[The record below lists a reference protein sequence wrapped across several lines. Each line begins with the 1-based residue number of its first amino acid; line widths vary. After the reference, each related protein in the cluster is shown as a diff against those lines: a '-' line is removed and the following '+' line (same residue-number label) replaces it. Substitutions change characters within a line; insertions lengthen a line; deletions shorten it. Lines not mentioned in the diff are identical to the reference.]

1 MLAAILGMLSFGIFY
16 ESSFAQKDWSPLQQW
31 KKFADPDMLS
41 CNEKY
46 LLLQKDN
53 GYPACVSIST
63 YFKLI
68 ERGYGKFDFTLLG
81 NHPEMINQIIDKIL
95 NEQKLTHH
103 WHEMMMKNPVIL
115 TETLETWNVKM
126 KENPIL
132 LRNMLGPMTSE
143 PILREDLVTI
153 MKNHSEM
160 ENALKQNDRWMI
172 SVHHPIGKSHGCEWC
187 ADHKIKQKYDF
198 SHDGTNSDK
207 MTILIHQLW
216 VNTSTSKQINERML
230 ESPTHLAAMSQ
241 QLMEPMVNS
250 IMNDQVLRQEMIN
263 LMLENHDF
271 MNSIRHEN
279 PVNDQH

>member
-1 MLAAILGMLSFGIFY
+1 MLSFGIFY
-16 ESSFAQKDWSPLQQW
+16 ESSFAQKDLSPLQQW
-31 KKFADPDMLS
+31 KKFADPDLLS
-41 CNEKY
+41 CNGEY

-53 GYPACVSIST
+53 GHPACVSVST

-103 WHEMMMKNPVIL
+103 WHEMMMKNPAIL
-115 TETLETWNVKM
+115 TETLEIWNVRM
-126 KENPIL
+126 KENPTL
-132 LRNMLGPMTSE
+132 LRNMLGPMTSD
-143 PILREDLVTI
+143 PILQEDLVTI
-153 MKNHSEM
+153 MKNHPEM
-160 ENALKQNDRWMI
+160 ENDLKQNDRWMI

-187 ADHKIKQKYDF
+187 ANYEIKQKYDF
-198 SHDGTNSDK
+198 PHDGANSDK

-216 VNTSTSKQINERML
+216 VNTSTSKEINERML
-230 ESPTHLAAMSQ
+230 ESPSHLATMAQ

-263 LMLENHDF
+263 QMLENHDF
-271 MNSIRHEN
+271 MNTIRHEN

>member
-1 MLAAILGMLSFGIFY
+1 MLAVILGMLSFGIFY
-16 ESSFAQKDWSPLQQW
+16 ESSFAQKDLSPLQQW
-31 KKFADPDMLS
+31 KKVADPDMLS
-41 CNEKY
+41 CNEGY

-53 GYPACVSIST
+53 GYPACVSVST

-68 ERGYGKFDFTLLG
+68 ERGYGKFDFTLLD

-103 WHEMMMKNPVIL
+103 WHEMMMKNPTIL
-115 TETLETWNVKM
+115 KETLDIWNIKM
-126 KENPIL
+126 KENPTFL
-132 LRNMLGPMTSE
+132 KNMLGPMTSD
-143 PILREDLVTI
+143 PILQEELVII
-153 MKNHSEM
+153 MRNNPEM
-160 ENALKQNDRWMI
+160 ENSLKQNDRWMI

-187 ADHKIKQKYDF
+187 ANHKIKQKYDF

-216 VNTSTSKQINERML
+216 SNTSTSKQINERML
-230 ESPTHLAAMSQ
+230 ENPSHLAAMAQ

-250 IMNDQVLRQEMIN
+250 IMDDQVRQEMIN